1 MALIL
6 IVLIPTPAFEKEG
19 GGGAVWGGRLRFLFL
34 KE

>member
-6 IVLIPTPAFEKEG
+6 IVLIPTPALEKG
-19 GGGAVWGGRLRFLFL
+19 GGGRVVWGRRFRFLVL

>member
-6 IVLIPTPAFEKEG
+6 IVLIPTPALENER
-19 GGGAVWGGRLRFLFL
+19 GGAVLGGERFRFITL